1 MLALDTLRRLNDS
14 AVVRSAVTAR
24 YALPDHLPNDD
35 EIVAER
41 GLL

>member
-1 MLALDTLRRLNDS
+1 MHALATLRRLNDR
-14 AVVRSAVTAR
+14 AVVRSAVAAR
-24 YALPDHLPNDD
+24 YALPDHHPHDD